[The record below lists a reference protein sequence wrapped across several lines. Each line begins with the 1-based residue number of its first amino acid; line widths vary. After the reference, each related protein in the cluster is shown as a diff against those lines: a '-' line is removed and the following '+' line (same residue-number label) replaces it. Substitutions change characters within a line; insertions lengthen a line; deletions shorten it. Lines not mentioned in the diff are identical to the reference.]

1 MALKDFANTLTGIYV
16 DLLLMSTPSLFFVFL
31 IIVEIRQFYIQHRS
45 KAPTELTNAMDFP
58 DNEPPNSSSDN
69 SHHKTTVDLGT
80 SSTIQKSKIE
90 LKKSRSAS
98 SVASQSSSHLSQ
110 SKQSEHSPKHVI
122 IFSMSMYIAYTL
134 SAWIFVFTTL
144 ENGIIGDCAGVGISG
159 FLYMLG
165 KCFLYLLF
173 IYRLY
178 FIYSY
183 SVFQYNTKILL
194 TIGIITAI
202 WSVLVSTANL
212 FMKRIV
218 VLEVEGHSFCAIENN
233 KLVMIGVIVYDLFIN
248 VLCCYFFY

>member
-98 SVASQSSSHLSQ
+98 SVASQSSSHSSQ
-110 SKQSEHSPKHVI
+110 SKQSETCYN
-122 IFSMSMYIAYTL
+122 IFNVNVYCIHIECLDICVYHTRKRYY
-134 SAWIFVFTTL
+134 W
-144 ENGIIGDCAGVGISG
+144 
-159 FLYMLG
+159 
-165 KCFLYLLF
+165 
-173 IYRLY
+173 RLCG
-178 FIYSY
+178 S
-183 SVFQYNTKILL
+183 
-194 TIGIITAI
+194 
-202 WSVLVSTANL
+202 W
-212 FMKRIV
+212 
-218 VLEVEGHSFCAIENN
+218 
-233 KLVMIGVIVYDLFIN
+233 D
-248 VLCCYFFY
+248 